1 MKVTKFG
8 SATVAI
14 KTGDVNILCDPWLTD
29 GIYYGSWCNYPPIN
43 LDKCDFNDVD
53 YVYISHVH
61 PDHFDPKTMELLS
74 KEIPVLIHK
83 YHQKF
88 LKANIERL
96 GFRVIE
102 LDNAVPFQL
111 SNTTK
116 FSIYAADNCDPTI
129 CGKMFGC
136 IGPEVKGSM
145 QLDSLC
151 VIDDGTSILVNTN
164 DCPYGISKN
173 TLQVVKKHYPKID
186 FALVGYTSASLYPH
200 CMMDFNQTDMDAGIE
215 RAKRSGL
222 STAIQTLQVLQP
234 EAYMPFAGTYI
245 IGGREHHKNHNLPI
259 PEIQD
264 AVLEIQNKLSESDI
278 LATPVL
284 LNFRETYDVKL
295 GIQSAP
301 YTPVDVAARA
311 QYIADVAQ
319 HFSYDFDDE
328 PFPDDDELLEMFKV
342 ATDRL
347 KVKQKELNFFENINL
362 LFDLPSGNFALINL
376 ENGNL
381 KKAVTHTDLPNW
393 HRFKLDP
400 RLLSRAL
407 KGPKF
412 ANWNNIEIGGLLDF
426 SRKPDVYRMDVHVL
440 INALHI

>member
-14 KTGDVNILCDPWLTD
+14 KTSDVNILCDPWLTD

-43 LDKCDFNDVD
+43 LDDCDFNDIN

-61 PDHFDPKTMELLS
+61 PDHFDPKTMDLLS

-96 GFRVIE
+96 GFKVIE

-111 SNTTK
+111 TKTTK
-116 FSIYAADNCDPTI
+116 LSIYAADNCDPSI

-173 TLQVVKKHYPKID
+173 TLQVVKKRYPKID

-215 RAKRSGL
+215 RAKWSGL
-222 STAIQTLQVLQP
+222 STAIQTLEVLQP
-234 EAYMPFAGTYI
+234 DTYMPFAGTYI
-245 IGGREHHKNHNLPI
+245 IGGREHQKNRNLPI

-264 AVLEIQNKLSESDI
+264 AALKIQNSLSESGI
-278 LATPVL
+278 SVMPVL
-284 LNFRETYDVKL
+284 LNFNETYDVEL

-301 YTPVDVAARA
+301 YAPIDVTSRA
-311 QYIADVAQ
+311 QYIIDIAQ
-319 HFSYDFDDE
+319 YFNYDFDDD
-328 PFPDDDELLEMFKV
+328 PLPDDDELLEMFEV
-342 ATDRL
+342 AIARL
-347 KVKQKELNFFENINL
+347 KAKQKELNFFENINL

-376 ENGNL
+376 ENCNL
-381 KKAVTHTDLPNW
+381 KKTGTYTDLPNW

-412 ANWNNIEIGGLLDF
+412 ANWNNIEIGALLDF